1 MILYGDTRSG
11 NCYKCQLTVA
21 MVGRIQAA
29 PGFAAMHV

>member
-11 NCYKCQLTVA
+11 NCYKCQLTAA
-21 MVGRIQAA
+21 MVERIQAA